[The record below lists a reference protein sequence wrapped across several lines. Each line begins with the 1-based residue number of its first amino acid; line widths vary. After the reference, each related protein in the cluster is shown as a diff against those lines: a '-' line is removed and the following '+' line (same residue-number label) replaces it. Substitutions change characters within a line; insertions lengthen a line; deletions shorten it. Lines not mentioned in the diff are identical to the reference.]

1 MKQDKKILG
10 RLSLGQCNSIGPADP
25 LQVRRENCFK
35 LGFSGRTYIIGAEN
49 GEDRDDWMEKL
60 EECVPET
67 AQRGAPAVNEVR
79 TTSPCARTAR
89 DPSHTLTLSDPPALP
104 HPHLQQDEEGGEEE
118 ASSSQPAAGGVQTDA
133 LILQQQEADQQVRNP
148 RSCVLTPCVARKRG
162 G

>member
-1 MKQDKKILG
+1 MYYKSENVRSTSSFPCPYPTLPCGFVVFALTLFNAFWPESLVKQDKKILG

-79 TTSPCARTAR
+79 TTSPCARAR
-89 DPSHTLTLSDPPALP
+89 PSGPSSHTLMLPDPPSRP
-104 HPHLQQDEEGGEEE
+104 S
-118 ASSSQPAAGGVQTDA
+118 ASTFAA
-133 LILQQQEADQQVRNP
+133 R
-148 RSCVLTPCVARKRG
+148 RG
-162 G
+162 GR